1 VLGPTDILVAIG
13 VVAVIG
19 PVGAIALYI
28 LMRRFSRSTHP
39 SKERP

>member
-13 VVAVIG
+13 VMAVVG
-19 PVGAIALYI
+19 PLGAIALDI
-28 LMRRFSRSTHP
+28 LMRRFARSSHP

>member
-13 VVAVIG
+13 VVAVVG
-19 PVGAIALYI
+19 PVGAIALDL
-28 LMRRFSRSTHP
+28 LMRRFGRSTHP